1 MHPCQSSRKPPTV
14 IGTLVREMYPDF
26 VDTINGLKPVL
37 TWEDFKKTTIA
48 GVSTDKRVLEEF
60 WVCATC
66 A

>member
-1 MHPCQSSRKPPTV
+1 
-14 IGTLVREMYPDF
+14 MYLDF